1 MPGGSRQMVWHLT
14 LLLVLLLLQAAAARY
29 VSRWNC
35 HQLPDA
41 LGRVFRRL
49 PACNRPR
56 K

>member
-1 MPGGSRQMVWHLT
+1 MWHLT

-29 VSRWNC
+29 VCCTSRWNC
-35 HQLPDA
+35 HQLPGA

-49 PACNRPR
+49 PACSRPR